1 MKDEEKTREQ
11 LLDELSRMR
20 SRIAELE
27 EIEDEHKRMDVA
39 RRESEDRLRSLVL
52 NSRDISEGKRMEEAL
67 EKRIMALT
75 QPLDDI
81 ENIAFEDLFNLS
93 DLQRLQ
99 DLFAGVWGVA
109 ALITYP
115 DGTPITRP
123 SNFSCLCSEI
133 IRRNPKGLR
142 NCRLSDAMIGR
153 HNPSGPTIQRCL
165 SAGLSN
171 AGASITVG
179 GRHLANWLIGQVRNE
194 AQSEEQMMAYAREI
208 GADETA
214 FRDAYRKLPT
224 MPQEK
229 FDQIAHALF
238 ALAKQL
244 STTAY
249 QNILQARFIADRK
262 QTEKVL
268 QGERRKLTERLK
280 ELNCL
285 YGISHLLERPDTTME
300 ELLEGIVEI
309 IPPSWQYPE
318 IACARITLDGR
329 EYRTENFIETPWRQ
343 AQDIFVHGERAGAV
357 EVLYREERP
366 DGDEGPFLKEERRV
380 LNAMAERIGQVIGRT
395 RTEEALRKRE
405 EEIRKNEAVVRSL
418 LEATPVGVALLVN
431 RVHVKV
437 NPALCRILGFS
448 EEELIGSSTRIVFP
462 DDEEF
467 ERVARV
473 GYGQLK
479 REGLAILDARFKR
492 KDGALIDVLV
502 CMSPFDHDD
511 AAAGVA
517 VTVVDITERKRA
529 EEERLQ
535 LEQRLHEAEK
545 AESLGRMAGAVAHHF
560 NNLLGAVMGRL
571 ELALGDLPQA
581 PRLLKHLTEA
591 MKASQR
597 AADISRLMLTYLGQT
612 VQMKKPCDIV
622 ETTRKALG
630 ELGPSLLKRVQVT
643 AELPSGAIMIQGDEA
658 HLEQALVNL
667 LLNAGESIGDG
678 DGQITVAVHIL
689 TAEKVREFRLFP
701 SDWEPTEN
709 SYVAISISDTGAGF
723 DPATMER
730 IFDPFYSTKFPGR
743 GLGLAVVLGIVRAH
757 AGVLTVESQ
766 VGQGSIFR
774 LFFPLKD
781 LKAALGMPQKP
792 LPAASRAA
800 SQAEQ
805 VLPIERKRRFYAPK

>member
-1 MKDEEKTREQ
+1 MKDKEKSKEQ
-11 LLDELSRMR
+11 LLDELIRMR

-27 EIEDEHKRMDVA
+27 GIEDERKRMDVA
-39 RRESEDRLRSLVL
+39 LRESENRLRSLVL
-52 NSRDISEGKRMEEAL
+52 NWWDISDPRRTKEAL
-67 EKRIMALT
+67 EKRILALT
-75 QPLDDI
+75 QPLDTI
-81 ENIAFEDLFNLS
+81 ENIAFEDLFKLS

-99 DLFAGVWGVA
+99 DLFAEVWGVA

-249 QNILQARFIADRK
+249 QNILQARFIADCK

-285 YGISHLLERPDTTME
+285 YGISHLLERPDTTIE

-318 IACARITLDGR
+318 IACARITLGGR

-343 AQDIFVHGERAGAV
+343 AQDIFVHGERVGAV
-357 EVLYREERP
+357 EVLNREERP
-366 DGDEGPFLKEERRV
+366 DGDEGPFMKEERSL
-380 LNAMAERIGQVIGRT
+380 LNAVAERIGQVIGRK

-437 NPALCRILGFS
+437 NPALCRILGYS

-612 VQMKKPCDIV
+612 VQMKKACDIV
-622 ETTRKALG
+622 ETTRKALV
-630 ELGPSLLKRVQVT
+630 ELGPSLPKRVQVT

-689 TAEKVREFRLFP
+689 TDEKVREFCLIP
-701 SDWEPTEN
+701 SGWEPTEN
-709 SYVAISISDTGAGF
+709 SYVAVSISDTGAGF

-743 GLGLAVVLGIVRAH
+743 GLGLAVVLGILRAH
-757 AGVLTVESQ
+757 AGALTVESQ

-781 LKAALGMPQKP
+781 LKAALGVPQKP

-805 VLPIERKRRFYAPK
+805 V

>member
-1 MKDEEKTREQ
+1 MKDKEKTKEQ
-11 LLDELSRMR
+11 LLDEVIRMR

-27 EIEDEHKRMDVA
+27 AIEDERKRVDV
-39 RRESEDRLRSLVL
+39 
-52 NSRDISEGKRMEEAL
+52 AL
-67 EKRIMALT
+67 EKRILTLT
-75 QPLDDI
+75 QPLDAI

-109 ALITYP
+109 ALITDP

-123 SNFSCLCSEI
+123 SNFSGLCSEI

-179 GRHLANWLIGQVRNE
+179 GRHVANWLIGQVRNE

-285 YGISHLLERPDTTME
+285 YGISHLLERPDTTIE

-329 EYRTENFIETPWRQ
+329 EYRTENLIETPWRQ

-366 DGDEGPFLKEERRV
+366 DGDEGPFMKEERSL
-380 LNAMAERIGQVIGRT
+380 LNAVAERIGQAIGRK

-437 NPALCRILGFS
+437 NPALCRILGYS
-448 EEELIGSSTRIVFP
+448 EEELIGSSTRVVFA

-511 AAAGVA
+511 AALGVA

-545 AESLGRMAGAVAHHF
+545 TESLGRMAGAVAHHF

-581 PRLLKHLTEA
+581 PSLRKHLSEA

-612 VQMKKPCDIV
+612 VERKKPCDIV
-622 ETTRKALG
+622 ETTRRALV

-643 AELPSGAIMIQGDEA
+643 AALPPGAIMIQGDEA

-678 DGQITVAVHIL
+678 DGQITVTVHIM

-701 SDWEPTEN
+701 SGWEPTEN
-709 SYVAISISDTGAGF
+709 SHVAISISDTGAGF

-757 AGVLTVESQ
+757 AGALTVESQ

-781 LKAALGMPQKP
+781 LKAALGAPQKP
-792 LPAASRAA
+792 LPAENRAA

-805 VLPIERKRRFYAPK
+805 VLPIERNHRFYAPR